1 MGAAKHVSVV
11 PDHAWQVC
19 VKSRDYNEKAAEM
32 RCAYSL
38 LAWTNVQ
45 RCPVAPGCTMALF
58 VGMKN
63 AVGLGAVGSPIVGAH
78 VRCCRHDAALFVLNI
93 A

>member
-1 MGAAKHVSVV
+1 
-11 PDHAWQVC
+11 
-19 VKSRDYNEKAAEM
+19 
-32 RCAYSL
+32 
-38 LAWTNVQ
+38 
-45 RCPVAPGCTMALF
+45 MALF